1 MKHSAPPAPRRKYP
15 PLTAAQQ
22 KQVLAY
28 RKIATDFA
36 RRLTISYA
44 RLITNDEAESI
55 AMLALCQAAQR
66 FDPTRAVSV
75 WPLAKLRIR
84 QRIFE
89 YICGEMRQG
98 KRRTNLD
105 TLVEVIDKAGALRR
119 LRGLRGKNGSVTDL
133 SDRLEALT
141 ASDADR
147 DALRG
152 IVEWVGENPTRAETI
167 DRVVAGKDPLT
178 PEDLDRLEA
187 LRDELG
193 LPFADVVDVATAS
206 LKLGRSPKAL
216 RIALAQGTVP
226 GFRCGATWRVYLGAA
241 LRCAA

>member
-1 MKHSAPPAPRRKYP
+1 M
-15 PLTAAQQ
+15 LN
-22 KQVLAY
+22 Y

-147 DALRG
+147 DALRV
-152 IVEWVGENPTRAETI
+152 IIAWAEEDPTRAETI
-167 DRVVAGKDPLT
+167 DRAVVGADLT
-178 PEDLDRLEA
+178 PEDLDLLEA

-193 LPFADVVDVATAS
+193 MLSPEAVNVATAAQR
-206 LKLGRSPKAL
+206 LGRSPKEV
-216 RIALAQGTVP
+216 RTGLARGTVP
-226 GFRCGATWRVYLGAA
+226 GFRCGATWRVFLGAA
-241 LRCAA
+241 LRIAA